1 MATQGKT
8 KASQGSKVA
17 VEWVYI
23 RYRTLALIGLALVL
37 VVGGGAGWWFLHGRG
52 PDEKQALQA
61 IASAEKVVGQA
72 AVAAPRSE
80 ALATARAHL
89 GNARSAAGS
98 REYRTAVDEA
108 SLAEDLAKDI
118 LGLRNPGAETAV
130 RVVRADGDVR
140 LKRAGQFMWEEV
152 NERTQLRVGD
162 QVRTGSDSSA
172 QLVYF
177 DGTTMTVSSGT
188 LLEIR
193 DLFRD
198 PQRRTQ
204 RITERL
210 AFGTVSAS
218 TQETEGVT
226 TVHEV
231 ATETASVRA
240 RQAAEFE
247 VRFDQSR
254 GRSEVLAFRGPL
266 TLTTGGKEVE
276 LPQSTRVTLDQG
288 KIVSKSVLLD
298 PPQLIFPPD
307 QKAFSG
313 QAAVRVEAGWGAVN
327 RAIRYRFQLSD
338 RHLFS
343 QLIEDRDR
351 VIATTAVLPA
361 SLPPGVYF
369 WRVAGVDKEGVPG
382 RWSETRKFR
391 LLGAEFKDPADK
403 DPPALDVSEIL
414 VVGSNA
420 IITGRAEPGALVWVE
435 GERVEVEDDG
445 RFTWLIKLRG
455 DGRNKIQ
462 IVAQDAAGNETRR
475 QGYAYVD
482 AF

>member
-1 MATQGKT
+1 M
-8 KASQGSKVA
+8 A

-23 RYRTLALIGLALVL
+23 RYRTLALIGLVLVL
-37 VVGGGAGWWFLHGRG
+37 VGGGGGAWWYFQWRG
-52 PDEKQALQA
+52 PDEGRALAA
-61 IASAEKVVGQA
+61 IAAAEKAVGQA

-80 ALATARAHL
+80 GLATARAHL
-89 GNARSAAGS
+89 GSA
-98 REYRTAVDEA
+98 RTAVTGRDFRTAVEEA
-108 SLAEDLAKDI
+108 ALAEDLARDI

-152 NERTQLRVGD
+152 SERTQLRAGD
-162 QVRTGSDSSA
+162 QIRTGNQASA

-177 DGTTMTVSSGT
+177 DGTTMTVSAGT

-210 AFGTVSAS
+210 AFGSLSAS
-218 TQETEGVT
+218 TQQTEGVT

-231 ATETASVRA
+231 ATETASVKA
-240 RQAAEFE
+240 RKAAEFE
-247 VRFDQSR
+247 VRYDQSR
-254 GRSEVLAFRGPL
+254 GRSEVLAFKGPL

-307 QKAFSG
+307 QKAFAG
-313 QAAVRVEAGWGAVN
+313 PAGAKVEAGWGAVSH
-327 RAIRYRFQLSD
+327 AVRYRFQLSD

-343 QLIEDRDR
+343 QLIDDRER
-351 VIATTAVLPA
+351 VIATTALLPA
-361 SLPPGVYF
+361 GLPPGVYF
-369 WRVAGVDKEGVPG
+369 WRVAGVDREGVPG

-391 LLGAEFKDPADK
+391 LLGAEFRDPADK
-403 DPPALDVSEIL
+403 EPPHLDVSEIL

-445 RFTWLIKLRG
+445 RFTWLIKLRN
-455 DGRNKIQ
+455 DGRNKLQ

-475 QGYAYVD
+475 QGLAYVD